1 MLQNVKN
8 LNCPVNCSE
17 IGHVTRYEM
26 RETSYGS
33 ANNGGVDQQRDR
45 KQATRELTRGFE
57 FDKLD
62 DFNANVGLL
71 NYCFVV
77 DYNSFGN
84 MCRS

>member
-1 MLQNVKN
+1 M
-8 LNCPVNCSE
+8 NCSAT
-17 IGHVTRYEM
+17 GHVTKYEM

-33 ANNGGVDQQRDR
+33 ANNGGTGQQQAR

-71 NYCFVV
+71 NSCFVV
-77 DYNSFGN
+77 DYNYLGN